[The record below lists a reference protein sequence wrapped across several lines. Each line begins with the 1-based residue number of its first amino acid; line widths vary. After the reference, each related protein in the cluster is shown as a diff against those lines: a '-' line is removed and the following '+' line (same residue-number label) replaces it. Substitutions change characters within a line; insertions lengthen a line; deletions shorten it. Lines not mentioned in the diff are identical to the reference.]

1 MKHIVIVGIAVFLM
15 FFLIAF
21 NLNDYNSRTEVLNES
36 RIAESEKK
44 AEKERKAQQTKP
56 NPWDRINNAKEK
68 LQTSPPENTQPE
80 ILYSEITDEN
90 GEIAGYQAVENVT
103 YDEDGNVISFDTVGD
118 VISPEEYQNNINQAQ
133 TEPPST
139 TRKIPDLWNKK
150 ETDFVIVVTK

>member
-21 NLNDYNSRTEVLNES
+21 NLNDYNSRTEFLSES
-36 RIAESEKK
+36 RMAESAEK
-44 AEKERKAQQTKP
+44 AEKERKARDTEP

-68 LQTSPPENTQPE
+68 LQTAPPEAAQTE
-80 ILYSEITDEN
+80 VLYSEITDEN

-103 YDEDGNVISFDTVGD
+103 YDEDGNVVSFDIVGD
-118 VISPEEYQNNINQAQ
+118 VISVDEYQNNINQAQ

-150 ETDFVIVVTK
+150 ETEFVIVVT